1 MTRKLAADR
10 LGKMTVAELE
20 AHLDDVRD
28 EVPRPYLRDVMAVR
42 NAKVRQEHLDV
53 WGVTEEEYAAAK
65 EESAKAKGE
74 TPLHVLLNRARTKA
88 IREVREARTARA
100 ASASVGARGKGAQG
114 GS

>member
-10 LGKMTVAELE
+10 LERMTVAELE

-28 EVPRPYLRDVMAVR
+28 EVPRPYLREVMAVR

-53 WGVTEEEYAAAK
+53 WGLTEEEYAAAK
-65 EESAKAKGE
+65 EEAAKGE
-74 TPLHVLLNRARTKA
+74 TPLHVLLNRARAKA
-88 IREVREARTARA
+88 IKEVREARTARA
-100 ASASVGARGKGAQG
+100 AAASHGIKGSTAKG